1 MWDFFQDLQQ
11 KHQKNIRRVKYIQ
24 TSKISYLKFHGI
36 HMLALFYYF
45 GKFLELI
52 KIYCI
57 IVKWLHDDIITK
69 FLRRVQLN
77 KACWRRTHVDLKQ
90 TRGLQIL
97 QDYKN
102 KVPLTSCGLTWH
114 KTNMYQVGE
123 STISII

>member
-11 KHQKNIRRVKYIQ
+11 KHQKNIRRVKHIQ
-24 TSKISYLKFHGI
+24 ASKISYLKFHGI

-57 IVKWLHDDIITK
+57 IVKRLHDDIITK

-77 KACWRRTHVDLKQ
+77 KAC
-90 TRGLQIL
+90 
-97 QDYKN
+97 
-102 KVPLTSCGLTWH
+102 
-114 KTNMYQVGE
+114 
-123 STISII
+123 

>member
-1 MWDFFQDLQQ
+1 
-11 KHQKNIRRVKYIQ
+11 
-24 TSKISYLKFHGI
+24 
-36 HMLALFYYF
+36 MLALFYYF

-52 KIYCI
+52 KIYYI

-102 KVPLTSCGLTWH
+102 KVPLTSYGLTWH